1 MTTFK
6 SILRRLSSSARA
18 EREIEDELR
27 FHIEMR
33 TRDSVA
39 AGLAPEEAVADALRR
54 FGDYDRVKA
63 MCREISEERRA
74 RMNSKTIKG
83 IIWAML
89 GCGLTLRLTS
99 EIRTLAQVGDVLIWI
114 AVLWRLLI
122 HLRATAPEQQRI
134 EAAGQVRLSIVESTS
149 DPSIAERPVTRIP
162 AHDQHGRT
170 PVERLLSDEEEA
182 S

>member
-6 SILRRLSSSARA
+6 GILRRLSSSARA

-33 TRDSVA
+33 TRDSIA
-39 AGLAPEEAVADALRR
+39 AGLTPEEAEADALRR
-54 FGDYDRVKA
+54 FGDYDGVKA
-63 MCREISEERRA
+63 MCREISEQRRA

-99 EIRTLAQVGDVLIWI
+99 EIRPLAQVGDVLIWI

-122 HLRATAPEQQRI
+122 HLRTTAPDQQRI
-134 EAAGQVRLSIVESTS
+134 KAAGQIPLSITEPALHTS
-149 DPSIAERPVTRIP
+149 ITERPIKRIP
-162 AHDQHGRT
+162 AHDRHGRT
-170 PVERLLSDEEEA
+170 PVERLLSDDEEA
-182 S
+182 P